1 MKLEELLKNE
11 FEVDSKTFEQA
22 RSSFP
27 KTEDLS
33 LNKFSNNVKK
43 YQKDIS
49 DAHSALLDGEKK
61 CKTLYDKRLV
71 NEADFASKDKIYN
84 EAKSKMAKGHFY
96 DAYIEFAKIKGHRD
110 ATQLYDQCEA
120 TLESKYK
127 QAAQL
132 RNETKYAE
140 AIILYEGL
148 SNYKNSRDLL
158 RETEEDKRLFP
169 AREEKYKKACG
180 YLNNQNHYLAY
191 GLFKELGTFKDSQV
205 KFSVCEKVL
214 DEKYQTA
221 INMKNRKQYVMAV
234 SAFDALYNFR
244 DAVKQAVECR
254 KAIQAEAEAARR
266 AERMKKQRRKD
277 AIAGF
282 FAMFFLILYYAL
294 FFVPIVFSVVF
305 GIILFSNTLQISIVS
320 GLGGWVTL
328 WVFFTLGSIILT
340 ILAIKWIA
348 QGDSTEAKS
357 IVLAVI
363 AGVYATV
370 GGLVTFINSAKL
382 QPNFNPANDITLV
395 ANSKENL
402 GSNSAKI
409 YFNVQNSGSMGVS
422 YFQGEMKFYK
432 EDYVVSTYTVY
443 FRGSYFPGCNSS
455 TSVEF
460 TGSKVLCNTSLA
472 NLKITYK
479 IDTMSFY
486 SNDSTTYD
494 ERQFSVNG
502 DEKVIKDSNKT
513 NPDGNPPTYTEALTN
528 AKEFAGSNVIF
539 PDGSTNILEA
549 KYTSY
554 YSQYDYSSY
563 DAYYVKFEVPS
574 ANKDKFQSKF
584 VTKLQN
590 KGYYLRSY
598 DSYSN
603 TEYRLGDVVIAF
615 SDITVTSSYC
625 YMDYYVFNI

>member
-1 MKLEELLKNE
+1 M
-11 FEVDSKTFEQA
+11 FSK
-22 RSSFP
+22 
-27 KTEDLS
+27 
-33 LNKFSNNVKK
+33 
-43 YQKDIS
+43 
-49 DAHSALLDGEKK
+49 
-61 CKTLYDKRLV
+61 
-71 NEADFASKDKIYN
+71 
-84 EAKSKMAKGHFY
+84 
-96 DAYIEFAKIKGHRD
+96 AYFI
-110 ATQLYDQCEA
+110 T
-120 TLESKYK
+120 
-127 QAAQL
+127 
-132 RNETKYAE
+132 
-140 AIILYEGL
+140 
-148 SNYKNSRDLL
+148 
-158 RETEEDKRLFP
+158 
-169 AREEKYKKACG
+169 
-180 YLNNQNHYLAY
+180 
-191 GLFKELGTFKDSQV
+191 
-205 KFSVCEKVL
+205 FSV
-214 DEKYQTA
+214 
-221 INMKNRKQYVMAV
+221 
-234 SAFDALYNFR
+234 
-244 DAVKQAVECR
+244 
-254 KAIQAEAEAARR
+254 
-266 AERMKKQRRKD
+266 
-277 AIAGF
+277 
-282 FAMFFLILYYAL
+282 
-294 FFVPIVFSVVF
+294 
-305 GIILFSNTLQISIVS
+305 QISIVS

-395 ANSKENL
+395 ANSKENV